1 MCFSIFPVHMV
12 SGVVETLSPGIYFI
26 RIDSCMTTYTSNTF
40 LSVTMMHKMATCLF
54 LAAMAGVVGGC
65 SGGGPSLPKMGS
77 FFGGSKAVIDAE
89 AKPAES
95 LYREADAYMTAR
107 KYEKAAKKFEEV
119 DRQHPYSPLAR
130 KAIIMA
136 AYAHFKGPDYP
147 AAISG
152 AKRYATLHPGT
163 KESALA
169 QYIISSSYFD
179 QIKDPKHDQTS
190 TKKALKELKVLVRR
204 YPDSRYAAQAKNRI
218 KIAFDVLAAKEMEVG
233 RYYQKR
239 HNHLAAI
246 NRFKVVVREYQQTKH
261 VEEALMRLSESYMA
275 LGVANEAQNA
285 AAILGHNFPN
295 SPWYRD
301 SYALLQSGGLA
312 PRNSGSSWL
321 SKTWKTVKTA
331 VNPF

>member
-1 MCFSIFPVHMV
+1 
-12 SGVVETLSPGIYFI
+12 
-26 RIDSCMTTYTSNTF
+26 MTHTMSNT
-40 LSVTMMHKMATCLF
+40 LPGYLF
-54 LAAMAGVVGGC
+54 KRSLLPYAIVISLGIVLGGC

-77 FFGGSKAVIDAE
+77 FFGGKSSAGKDAE
-89 AKPAES
+89 AKPAER
-95 LYREADAYMTAR
+95 LFREANNYMTAG
-107 KYEKAAKKFEEV
+107 KYEKSAKKFEEV

-136 AYAHFKGPDYP
+136 AYAHFKEPNYP

-190 TKKALKELKVLVRR
+190 TRKAQKELEVLIRR
-204 YPDSRYAAQAKNRI
+204 YPNSRYAPQARNRL
-218 KIAFDVLAAKEMEVG
+218 KIALDVLAAKEMEVG

-246 NRFKVVVREYQQTKH
+246 NRFKTVVRDYQKTKH

-275 LGVANEAQNA
+275 LGVVKEAQNA

-301 SYALLQSGGLA
+301 SYALLQTGGLT
-312 PRNSGSSWL
+312 PRNSGTSWL

>member
-1 MCFSIFPVHMV
+1 MTIKISSALMPSRIARISLPLMLIV
-12 SGVVETLSPGIYFI
+12 GIG
-26 RIDSCMTTYTSNTF
+26 S
-40 LSVTMMHKMATCLF
+40 L
-54 LAAMAGVVGGC
+54 LAGC
-65 SGGGPSLPKMGS
+65 SGGGGPSLPKMGS
-77 FFGGSKAVIDAE
+77 FFGGGKGAKEVA
-89 AKPAES
+89 AKPAED
-95 LYREADAYMTAR
+95 LYQQADTLIAAR
-107 KYEKAAKKFEEV
+107 SYEKAAKKFEEV

-130 KAIIMA
+130 KAIVMA
-136 AYAHFKGPDYP
+136 AFAHFKVPNYP

-163 KESALA
+163 KEAALA

-190 TKKALKELKVLVRR
+190 TRKALKELKVLVRR
-204 YPDSRYAAQAKNRI
+204 YPDSRYAGQAKNRI
-218 KIAFDVLAAKEMEVG
+218 KIAVDVLAAKEMNVG

-246 NRFKVVVREYQQTKH
+246 NRFKTVVRDYQETKH
-261 VEEALMRLSESYMA
+261 VEEALMRLSESYLA

-321 SKTWKTVKTA
+321 SKSWKTVKTA